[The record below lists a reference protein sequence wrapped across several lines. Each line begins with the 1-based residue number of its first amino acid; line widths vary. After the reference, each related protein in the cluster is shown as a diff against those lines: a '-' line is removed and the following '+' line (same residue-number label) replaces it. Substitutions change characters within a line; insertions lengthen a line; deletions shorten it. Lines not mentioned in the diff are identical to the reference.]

1 VLPARSAPL
10 VWLPHLDPAAVV
22 ITTAPGMFGAS
33 PVGALAPAFARH
45 AADGEHWLVDSG
57 ADRLPVLFIDGADA
71 ATPAAAIIPFDDDF
85 AARSEAALR
94 LWQLASGRA
103 RSRPAH
109 GLSLRQRL
117 RLRLILRA
125 LDGRLAGH
133 SYRVIAQ
140 GLIGETRVPTGS
152 GWKTHDVRDRT
163 IRLCRR
169 GLELMR
175 GGYLD
180 LLRHR
185 PKRRR

>member
-1 VLPARSAPL
+1 LVTAAPE
-10 VWLPHLDPAAVV
+10 
-22 ITTAPGMFGAS
+22 MFDAS
-33 PVGALAPAFARH
+33 PIGTLAPAFARR
-45 AADGEHWLVDSG
+45 AADGEHWLVDDG
-57 ADRLPVLFIDGADA
+57 GDRLPVVFIDSADA
-71 ATPAAAIIPFDDDF
+71 TTPAAAVIPFDADF
-85 AARSEAALR
+85 VGRTDAALR
-94 LWQLASGRA
+94 LWRLATGRPPG
-103 RSRPAH
+103 RRPH
-109 GLSLRQRL
+109 CLSLRQRQ

-140 GLIGETRVPTGS
+140 GLIGETPVPAGP
-152 GWKTHDVRDRT
+152 GWKTHDIRDRT

-185 PKRRR
+185 PKRRD